1 MIEYLYPNIGNFI
14 VKDEQPNDNTVME
27 DMDPRNSSPTARHI
41 SNALDIMQQEQ
52 SSESN
57 QVCIDE
63 SLEVNTLSSDK
74 VKFKF
79 VNIETLFA
87 KCEQT
92 GKVLIEQTPDG
103 NENTLFQ
110 SFTNEEDNCIDTEID
125 LSNILVL
132 RDPMNEGEMC
142 SVPIQMLKLGTN
154 GTVELKT
161 SAEMNECI
169 SLQEDDQ
176 GILTFTDNEHN
187 NIIIEN
193 GLNEEEIQTIGE
205 TVGNKPFGNF
215 ASSNASIMCDLCSQN
230 GKEISKYLLK
240 LRKEKESLE
249 REVKSLRTKRNKL
262 KSDIKLD
269 KDYAKR
275 IAKATAERN
284 AKMKKALESFGEND
298 EIHPDRL
305 QYFIPWPH

>member
-1 MIEYLYPNIGNFI
+1 MIEYLYPNIGNFTI
-14 VKDEQPNDNTVME
+14 KDEQPNDNNVME
-27 DMDPRNSSPTARHI
+27 DIELEDSPPTAKQI
-41 SNALDIMQQEQ
+41 SNALEIMQQDQ

-87 KCEQT
+87 KCQET

-110 SFTNEEDNCIDTEID
+110 SFANQEDNCTDTEID
-125 LSNILVL
+125 LGNILVL
-132 RDPMNEGEMC
+132 RDSMNEGEMC
-142 SVPIQMLKLGTN
+142 SVPIQMLKLGAN

-161 SAEMNECI
+161 SGEMDECI

-193 GLNEEEIQTIGE
+193 DLNEEEIETIGE
-205 TVGNKPFGNF
+205 TVSSSPFGNF
-215 ASSNASIMCDLCSQN
+215 VSSKITVVCDLCSQR
-230 GKEISKYLLK
+230 GKETSKYLLK

-305 QYFIPWPH
+305 QYFIP

>member
-1 MIEYLYPNIGNFI
+1 MIEYLYPNIGNFT
-14 VKDEQPNDNTVME
+14 VKDEQPNDDTVME
-27 DMDPRNSSPTARHI
+27 HIELRDSTPTAKQI
-41 SNALDIMQQEQ
+41 SNALDIMHQEQ
-52 SSESN
+52 SLESN

-63 SLEVNTLSSDK
+63 SLQVNTLSSDK

-132 RDPMNEGEMC
+132 RDSMNEGEMC
-142 SVPIQMLKLGTN
+142 SVPIQMLKLGAN

-161 SAEMNECI
+161 SGEMNECI

-187 NIIIEN
+187 NIIEN
-193 GLNEEEIQTIGE
+193 SLNDEEIEAISE
-205 TVGNKPFGNF
+205 TVTNKPFGNF
-215 ASSNASIMCDLCSQN
+215 VSSKITVMCDLCSQN
-230 GKEISKYLLK
+230 GQEISKYLLK

-249 REVKSLRTKRNKL
+249 KEVKSLRTKRNKL

-298 EIHPDRL
+298 DIHPDRL
-305 QYFIPWPH
+305 QYFIP